1 MMSTPSKMHRTSKTA
16 SITAGLLLGMVA
28 GTFVAPAVAA
38 GKAKVEPLA
47 AATEEQQA
55 AAERVL
61 YGKYQCDAGKTLSVA
76 RDTQNPGYV
85 KLDLAKQSW
94 TMKPV
99 LSSTGA
105 IRLEDIK
112 DTTLLIQILNK
123 SMLMN
128 KKSGQRMVDGCMHEA
143 QKAAVEE
150 LKKNPTNSSVFDAP
164 APAAQ

>member
-1 MMSTPSKMHRTSKTA
+1 M
-16 SITAGLLLGMVA
+16 
-28 GTFVAPAVAA
+28 
-38 GKAKVEPLA
+38 
-47 AATEEQQA
+47 
-55 AAERVL
+55 
-61 YGKYQCDAGKTLSVA
+61 A

-150 LKKNPTNSSVFDAP
+150 LKKNPPTRRYSTPRASRPVMVLSVPNSGLHHIKTAAPPAVFSWGPGPKLHDTVAKWL
-164 APAAQ
+164 